1 MVRKREMFAMTS
13 SFPHKLPMPSAAA
26 LLLAM
31 ALSAG
36 PAFAEE
42 TPAAG
47 PDDGKGRYA
56 LSPVDGGVLRLDKET
71 GAMTLCTRKADQW
84 LCEGVQDKSID
95 AAKGD
100 APSNSP
106 LEAENKALKDRIR
119 VLEESL
125 AIAEG
130 TNKPAAPGDA
140 PPGDAPPGTQQ
151 LPTEEEVDKA
161 FDYVERIIKKF
172 RERIQKY
179 GTPGDPTAPDGSANK
194 APESNSKPL

>member
-1 MVRKREMFAMTS
+1 MTS
-13 SFPHKLPMPSAAA
+13 TFAQKLPMPSAAA
-26 LLLAM
+26 LMLAVTL
-31 ALSAG
+31 AAG
-36 PAFAEE
+36 PAIAQ

-84 LCEGVQDKSID
+84 VCEGVQDKATD
-95 AAKGD
+95 AAKGGD
-100 APSNSP
+100 QSNST
-106 LEAENKALKDRIR
+106 LEAENKALKDRIKI
-119 VLEESL
+119 LEESL
-125 AIAEG
+125 AIAGG
-130 TNKPAAPGDA
+130 TNKPSAPGDA
-140 PPGDAPPGTQQ
+140 PQGTQQ

-179 GTPGDPTAPDGSANK
+179 GTPSDPTAPDGSANK